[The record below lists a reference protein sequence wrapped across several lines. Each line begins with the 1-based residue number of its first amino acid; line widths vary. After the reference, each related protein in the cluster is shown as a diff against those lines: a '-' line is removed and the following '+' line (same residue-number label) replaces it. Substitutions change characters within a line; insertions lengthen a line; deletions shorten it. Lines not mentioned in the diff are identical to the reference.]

1 MFRGEVSACF
11 GPMFAGSLRASRG
24 QSGQLSGEHIK
35 SSAAALSR
43 VLRERLEGRLGLSRL
58 AFAKGEGRATKMS
71 TAGRLKLAG
80 YSSAGINV
88 TVGICVGKLWV
99 WACSGPAAI
108 A

>member
-1 MFRGEVSACF
+1 MFWGEVSACF
-11 GPMFAGSLRASRG
+11 GQMFAGSLRASRG
-24 QSGQLSGEHIK
+24 QSGQLSGEHVK

-43 VLRERLEGRLGLSRL
+43 VCVSDLGGDLDLAL